1 MKICSRLTCNEQF
14 ETRMDLVKHEAKVH
28 YKNKCE
34 ICKKQLKSK
43 RGLKIHFTKKHVNG
57 NPNLDLKNA
66 SIRQTLEFSRNF
78 QNVFE
83 NYHANLKRRSSFQ
96 NNMNFVNFFRVRP
109 TTICFKEFK
118 NKAGNFK
125 VIIDQELTYLI
136 SPEDDDINGFWKRIL
151 TYFKKELSQFSD
163 QRHFDVSEF
172 DLEDEQVEEY
182 NEKVE
187 SYRQCISACFNTIRD
202 IFVVDKDNNLDKSI
216 LGKLTLRKLQIEI
229 LSDISLATKYIYK
242 DAPKI
247 VEMCKQVYQNDN
259 ISYQDKFSNLCD
271 LKEYVNMINS
281 TVQTIKTDNIIE
293 DYEKII
299 ETLKEDMKNHKIVVD
314 DHMGL
319 LQAES
324 LIAIRHSQVPTITL
338 DDDSQDDD
346 EHYTEDED
354 EYDTEN
360 ESENG
365 EVDANDDEQITVNAD
380 NNHHDEDDTNIDDI
394 DQLLSDHQDI
404 TDSDEASVNN
414 SPQSSTQSEHES
426 SAEVITVSD
435 DDDDCPAN
443 DVTDNLIDHKKIVG
457 SRIDVSKL
465 NLYRLINRH
474 FLCDATIQAYLQ
486 LLSKLNNK
494 YLVYDTNFYQAFKQ
508 KGYKGVEK
516 HYRNEQVMS
525 REKILI
531 PVCENKHWFLI
542 VIDLKSLQVL
552 CIDPL
557 YSQTKQRLEDIR
569 DNYLFHLYT
578 SYGMA
583 FPSFSLEV
591 CTRATIPAQEDG
603 YNCGPF
609 LLAFAKSIFYN
620 LPAFDFQSS
629 DMDQFRMICADEL
642 TTQKLTKKIRETD
655 EDEIEVEV
663 EEDTDDGQQH
673 LPETEDEVEEETD
686 DDEQHLTQTEEEVE
700 EDRQEQS
707 DGQHE
712 VEEIDEDREE
722 NSHGQEEVVEIS
734 DSEQNVQQVGQN
746 SDEDE
751 EAVHDTQHQVEEIIE
766 DTQEQSNGQEPVDY
780 NGKFK
785 FQIFK
790 TIRPT
795 DQQKEENNIEQEVEE
810 ILDCLENGETVANTE
825 DGHDAVENLE
835 QTSNSNDI
843 DNISTPINSPI
854 PDFNPDVIYDF
865 GQSSSNQ
872 MNISNGLS
880 TTVNEESLNTNRE
893 PSTSKKRKFDETF
906 KSEPLLSLYR
916 SCKKFQ
922 LENSNNANS
931 MESEILDEEP
941 EILEHVEQEMV
952 VDIVEQP
959 QPQILYDVQ
968 QEIPQH
974 EPVQPNVNLEQEML
988 VDIVQQPQILEHVQQ
1003 EMVVDIVEQPQ
1014 PQILYDV
1021 QQEIAQHEPEL
1032 QQEIPIVDN
1041 NEADIKIHPHQQL
1054 TVFMTKEHYFDL
1066 PKPQKI
1072 DISKKMQAKVRY
1084 YSKDLYRRQKFT
1096 ANTESI
1102 LEYLELVEEKNLAVT
1117 FNFECSFDKP
1127 VQNEQHHREL
1137 FQDMISNDNIRRTAF
1152 PSKNYS
1158 FVDITIS
1165 QFKTFLTIFN

>member
-1 MKICSRLTCNEQF
+1 MYSCSRLTCHEEF
-14 ETRMDLVKHEAKVH
+14 EKVMDLRNHKEQVH
-28 YKNKCE
+28 YKHECE
-34 ICKKQLKSK
+34 ICQK
-43 RGLKIHFTKKHVNG
+43 RLRTRQGLKTHQTRVHKDDIN
-57 NPNLDLKNA
+57 LKNA
-66 SIRQTLEFSRNF
+66 SIREALEFTAQF
-78 QNVFE
+78 QNVFKDYHE
-83 NYHANLKRRSSFQ
+83 NIRRRFSIENNL
-96 NNMNFVNFFRVRP
+96 NLVNFFIVRP
-109 TTICFKEFK
+109 TRICFKAFK
-118 NKAGNFK
+118 NKVENDK
-125 VIIDQELTYLI
+125 VTIEEELTLLI
-136 SPEDDDINGFWKRIL
+136 SGDNDDITAFWSRIL
-151 TYFKKELSQFSD
+151 TYFKKELSEFSAEK
-163 QRHFDVSEF
+163 HFDVFEF
-172 DLEDEQVEEY
+172 ELENTGVEKY
-182 NEKVE
+182 YEKVE

-247 VEMCKQVYQNDN
+247 VEMCQKVFQNDN
-259 ISYQDKFSNLCD
+259 ISYQDKFSNFSD

-365 EVDANDDEQITVNAD
+365 EVDANDDEPITVNAD
-380 NNHHDEDDTNIDDI
+380 NKHDEEDDTDSDDI
-394 DQLLSDHQDI
+394 DQLLMVSDANQDI

-494 YLVYDTNFYQAFKQ
+494 YLVYDTNFYQRFKQ
-508 KGYKGVEK
+508 KGYQGVEK

-583 FPSFSLEV
+583 FPSFSLDV

-629 DMDQFRMICADEL
+629 DMDQFRRICADEL

-785 FQIFK
+785 FQIFR

-968 QEIPQH
+968 QEI
-974 EPVQPNVNLEQEML
+974 
-988 VDIVQQPQILEHVQQ
+988 
-1003 EMVVDIVEQPQ
+1003 
-1014 PQILYDV
+1014 
-1021 QQEIAQHEPEL
+1021 AQHEPEL

-1054 TVFMTKEHYFDL
+1054 TVFMTKEHYFHL

-1084 YSKDLYRRQKFT
+1084 YSRDLYRRQKFT

-1152 PSKNYS
+1152 PSKKYN
-1158 FVDITIS
+1158 FVNITIS

>member
-1 MKICSRLTCNEQF
+1 MKICSRLTCNDQF
-14 ETRMDLVKHEAKVH
+14 QTRMDLVKHEAKVH
-28 YKNKCE
+28 TKNKCE
-34 ICKKQLKSK
+34 ICKRQLKSK

-163 QRHFDVSEF
+163 QRHFDVSQF

-187 SYRQCISACFNTIRD
+187 CYRQCISACFNTIRD
-202 IFVVDKDNNLDKSI
+202 IFVVDKDNNLDKAI
-216 LGKLTLRKLQIEI
+216 VGKLTLRKLQIEI

-242 DAPKI
+242 DAYKI

-259 ISYQDKFSNLCD
+259 SSYQDKFSNLCD

-365 EVDANDDEQITVNAD
+365 QVDDNDDEQITVNGDNNHDYEHYTEEEEEYDTENESENGEVDANDDEQITVNAD
-380 NNHHDEDDTNIDDI
+380 NNDEDDTNIDDI

-494 YLVYDTNFYQAFKQ
+494 YLVYDTNFYQRFKQ

-542 VIDLKSLQVL
+542 VIDLKSLQLL

-557 YSQTKQRLEDIR
+557 YFQTNQRLEDIR

-583 FPSFSLEV
+583 FPSFSLDV

-629 DMDQFRMICADEL
+629 DMDQFRMILADEL

-686 DDEQHLTQTEEEVE
+686 DDEQHLSQTEEEVE

-785 FQIFK
+785 FQIFR

-795 DQQKEENNIEQEVEE
+795 YQQKEENNIEQEVEE

-968 QEIPQH
+968 QEI
-974 EPVQPNVNLEQEML
+974 
-988 VDIVQQPQILEHVQQ
+988 
-1003 EMVVDIVEQPQ
+1003 
-1014 PQILYDV
+1014 
-1021 QQEIAQHEPEL
+1021 AQHEPEL
-1032 QQEIPIVDN
+1032 QQEIPILDN
-1041 NEADIKIHPHQQL
+1041 NDDDIKIDPNQQL
-1054 TVFMTKEHYFDL
+1054 TVFMTKEHYFHL

-1084 YSKDLYRRQKFT
+1084 YSRDLYRRQKFT

>member
-1 MKICSRLTCNEQF
+1 MKICSRLTCNDQF
-14 ETRMDLVKHEAKVH
+14 QTRMDLVKHEAKVH
-28 YKNKCE
+28 TKNKCE
-34 ICKKQLKSK
+34 ICKRQLKSK
-43 RGLKIHFTKKHVNG
+43 RGLKIHFTKVHVKG

-172 DLEDEQVEEY
+172 HLEDEQVEEY

-187 SYRQCISACFNTIRD
+187 CYRQCISACFNTIRD

-242 DAPKI
+242 DAYKI

-259 ISYQDKFSNLCD
+259 SSYQDKFSNLCD

-414 SPQSSTQSEHES
+414 SPKSSTQSEHES

-494 YLVYDTNFYQAFKQ
+494 YLVYDTNFYQRFKQ

-583 FPSFSLEV
+583 FPSFSLDV

-629 DMDQFRMICADEL
+629 DMDQFRMILADEL

-785 FQIFK
+785 FQIFR

-968 QEIPQH
+968 QEI
-974 EPVQPNVNLEQEML
+974 
-988 VDIVQQPQILEHVQQ
+988 
-1003 EMVVDIVEQPQ
+1003 
-1014 PQILYDV
+1014 
-1021 QQEIAQHEPEL
+1021 AQHEPEL

-1041 NEADIKIHPHQQL
+1041 NEADIKIHPQQQL
-1054 TVFMTKEHYFDL
+1054 TVFMTKEHYFHL

-1084 YSKDLYRRQKFT
+1084 YSRDLYRRQKFT

>member
-1 MKICSRLTCNEQF
+1 MKICSRLTCNDQF
-14 ETRMDLVKHEAKVH
+14 QTRMDLVKHEAKVH
-28 YKNKCE
+28 TKNKCE
-34 ICKKQLKSK
+34 ICKRQLKSK

-163 QRHFDVSEF
+163 QRHFDVSQF

-187 SYRQCISACFNTIRD
+187 CYRQCISACFNTIRD

-229 LSDISLATKYIYK
+229 LSDISLATNYIYK
-242 DAPKI
+242 DAYKI

-259 ISYQDKFSNLCD
+259 SSYQDKFSNLCD

-591 CTRATIPAQEDG
+591 CTRATIPAQQDG

-629 DMDQFRMICADEL
+629 DMDQFRRICADEL
-642 TTQKLTKKIRETD
+642 TTQKLTKKIKETD

-785 FQIFK
+785 FQIFR

-968 QEIPQH
+968 QEI
-974 EPVQPNVNLEQEML
+974 
-988 VDIVQQPQILEHVQQ
+988 
-1003 EMVVDIVEQPQ
+1003 
-1014 PQILYDV
+1014 
-1021 QQEIAQHEPEL
+1021 AQHEPEL

-1084 YSKDLYRRQKFT
+1084 YSKDVYRRQKFT

-1152 PSKNYS
+1152 PSKKYN
-1158 FVDITIS
+1158 FVNITIS

>member
-1 MKICSRLTCNEQF
+1 MKICSRLTCNDQF
-14 ETRMDLVKHEAKVH
+14 QTRMDLVKHEAKVH
-28 YKNKCE
+28 TKNKCE
-34 ICKKQLKSK
+34 ICKRQLKSK
-43 RGLKIHFTKKHVNG
+43 RGLKIHFTKVHVKG

-109 TTICFKEFK
+109 TRICFKEFK

-163 QRHFDVSEF
+163 QRHFDVSQF

-187 SYRQCISACFNTIRD
+187 CYRQCISACFNTIRD
-202 IFVVDKDNNLDKSI
+202 IFVVDKDNNLDKAI
-216 LGKLTLRKLQIEI
+216 VGKLTLRKLQIEI

-242 DAPKI
+242 DAYKI

-259 ISYQDKFSNLCD
+259 SSYQDKFSNLCD

-414 SPQSSTQSEHES
+414 SPKSSTQSEHES

-494 YLVYDTNFYQAFKQ
+494 YLVYDTNFYQRFKQ

-583 FPSFSLEV
+583 FPSFSLDV

-629 DMDQFRMICADEL
+629 DMDQFRMILADEL

-785 FQIFK
+785 FQIFR

-968 QEIPQH
+968 QEI
-974 EPVQPNVNLEQEML
+974 
-988 VDIVQQPQILEHVQQ
+988 
-1003 EMVVDIVEQPQ
+1003 
-1014 PQILYDV
+1014 
-1021 QQEIAQHEPEL
+1021 AQHEPEL

-1041 NEADIKIHPHQQL
+1041 NEADIKIHPQQQL
-1054 TVFMTKEHYFDL
+1054 TVFMTKEHYFHL

-1084 YSKDLYRRQKFT
+1084 YSRDLYRRQKFT

>member
-1 MKICSRLTCNEQF
+1 MKICSRLTCNDQF
-14 ETRMDLVKHEAKVH
+14 QTRMDLVKHEAKVH
-28 YKNKCE
+28 TKNKCE
-34 ICKKQLKSK
+34 ICKRQLKSK

-163 QRHFDVSEF
+163 QRHFDVSQF

-187 SYRQCISACFNTIRD
+187 CYRQCISACFNTIRD

-242 DAPKI
+242 DAYKI

-259 ISYQDKFSNLCD
+259 SSYQDKFSNLCD

-414 SPQSSTQSEHES
+414 SPKSSTQSEHES

-591 CTRATIPAQEDG
+591 CTRATIPAQQDG

-629 DMDQFRMICADEL
+629 DMDQFRRICADEL
-642 TTQKLTKKIRETD
+642 TTQKLTKKIKETD

-785 FQIFK
+785 FQIFR

-968 QEIPQH
+968 QEI
-974 EPVQPNVNLEQEML
+974 
-988 VDIVQQPQILEHVQQ
+988 
-1003 EMVVDIVEQPQ
+1003 
-1014 PQILYDV
+1014 
-1021 QQEIAQHEPEL
+1021 AQHEPEL

-1084 YSKDLYRRQKFT
+1084 YSKDVYRRQKFT

-1152 PSKNYS
+1152 PSKKYN
-1158 FVDITIS
+1158 FVNITIS